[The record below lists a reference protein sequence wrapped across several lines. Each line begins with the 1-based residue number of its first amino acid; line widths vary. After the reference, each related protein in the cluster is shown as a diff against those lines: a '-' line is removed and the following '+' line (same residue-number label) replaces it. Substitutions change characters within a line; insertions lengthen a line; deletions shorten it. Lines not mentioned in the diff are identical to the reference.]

1 MKNCYALATYDL
13 LCCISE
19 ERQKAIYEGFSGLL
33 SIEKGEPKETAQAVP
48 DREETNPY
56 EASGLMRM
64 LGKQSVYTSY
74 DSEVYADI
82 REIADAR
89 GYGRRFDSVFDLIL
103 DVFLYGCIK
112 GKRMERAKK
121 KATTQTTK

>member
-19 ERQKAIYEGFSGLL
+19 ERQKAIYEGFSVLL
-33 SIEKGEPKETAQAVP
+33 NTGKGEPKETAQAVP
-48 DREETNPY
+48 DREERNPY
-56 EASGLMRM
+56 EASELMRM
-64 LGKQSVYTSY
+64 LGKQCVYRSY
-74 DSEVYADI
+74 DSEAYADI
-82 REIADAR
+82 REIVDAR
-89 GYGRRFDSVFDLIL
+89 GYGERFNSVFDLIL

-112 GKRMERAKK
+112 GKRIERAKK